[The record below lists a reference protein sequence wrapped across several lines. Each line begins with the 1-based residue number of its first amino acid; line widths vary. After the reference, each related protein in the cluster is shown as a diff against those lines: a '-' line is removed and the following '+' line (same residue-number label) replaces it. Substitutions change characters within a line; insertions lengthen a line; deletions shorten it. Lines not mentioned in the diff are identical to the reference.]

1 MPIDNKLDPFKPQQ
15 PQIPGVPAKAQAAAS
30 AAHAQAISETPRAR
44 GGWLWPPSLWPM
56 WFRIGLGVGA
66 AIVVAA
72 IVWRA
77 RVSSATSAEAPA
89 QVEATHVEAKPAGR
103 AQPLPVG
110 PGEIARA
117 RELGAAWSSK
127 QFLFRNPLTSEI
139 VPALAVRLPGGALW
153 GISMREPFGNCQLE
167 YVKNLSVLLTQYN
180 FHAQHPM
187 VVNPCSA
194 SVYDLAQYTG
204 GPNGLVR
211 GRVVQGTAIRAPF
224 AIEVVQRGK
233 SIFAVRMESTP

>member
-1 MPIDNKLDPFKPQQ
+1 MPVDNKLDPFKPQQ
-15 PQIPGVPAKAQAAAS
+15 PQIPGVPAKAKAATSVAP
-30 AAHAQAISETPRAR
+30 AQAVSEAPRAR
-44 GGWLWPPSLWPM
+44 VDWLWPPSLWPM
-56 WFRIGLGVGA
+56 WFRIVLGVGA
-66 AIVVAA
+66 AIVIAA
-72 IVWRA
+72 VVWRA
-77 RVSSATSAEAPA
+77 RVSSATPAEAPV
-89 QVEATHVEAKPAGR
+89 QVEATHVEAKPAR
-103 AQPLPVG
+103 HAEALPVG
-110 PGEIARA
+110 PGEIGTA
-117 RELGAAWSSK
+117 RELAAAWSSK

-167 YVKNLSVLLTQYN
+167 YVRNLSVLLSQYN

-233 SIFAVRMESTP
+233 TIFAVRMESTP